1 MWFPHRFSIL
11 RSKVTPKGPP
21 DGYGLPLAMK
31 WDSFI
36 ATGLFG
42 SIFFLKQSLC
52 IYPYAELCF
61 FSVRSTY
68 FSKNHPTSAVW
79 QNSEV
84 GHYLLTL
91 GSERGMLG

>member
-1 MWFPHRFSIL
+1 MWFPHRFLIL

-31 WDSFI
+31 WDNFI

-52 IYPYAELCF
+52 IY
-61 FSVRSTY
+61 T
-68 FSKNHPTSAVW
+68 
-79 QNSEV
+79 
-84 GHYLLTL
+84 HYRVQEILYKK
-91 GSERGMLG
+91 

>member
-1 MWFPHRFSIL
+1 MWFPNRFSIL
-11 RSKVTPKGPP
+11 RSKATPKGPP

-68 FSKNHPTSAVW
+68 FSKNHPIGQS
-79 QNSEV
+79 QKQ
-84 GHYLLTL
+84 
-91 GSERGMLG
+91 

>member
-1 MWFPHRFSIL
+1 MWFPHRFSML

-52 IYPYAELCF
+52 IYPCAELCF
-61 FSVRSTY
+61 FSVGSTY
-68 FSKNHPTSAVW
+68 FSKNHPSLDIFKR
-79 QNSEV
+79 QM
-84 GHYLLTL
+84 LLRPL
-91 GSERGMLG
+91 

>member
-1 MWFPHRFSIL
+1 MNNKNFFLNKIQNAHSMWFPHRFSIL

-42 SIFFLKQSLC
+42 SNFFLKQSLC
-52 IYPYAELCF
+52 IYPY
-61 FSVRSTY
+61 T
-68 FSKNHPTSAVW
+68 H
-79 QNSEV
+79 
-84 GHYLLTL
+84 
-91 GSERGMLG
+91 MLNYALFL

>member
-1 MWFPHRFSIL
+1 MENEEQNVFLNKIQNAHSMWFPHRFSTL
-11 RSKVTPKGPP
+11 RSKFTPKGPP

-61 FSVRSTY
+61 FSVGSTY
-68 FSKNHPTSAVW
+68 FSKNHP
-79 QNSEV
+79 N
-84 GHYLLTL
+84 L
-91 GSERGMLG
+91 GCFF